1 MVGLSLFFES
11 ATRMIPLIS
20 LGWFI
25 GLNLMYRKIH
35 VSHKKEMSV
44 EQK

>member
-25 GLNLMYRKIH
+25 VLNLMYRKIH